1 MGKPMCWLVCLGL
14 SAVCGMEPGSAGL
27 SGRVTDPSGAVVPG
41 VVVRVTNLATKTRI
55 AVTSGRDGV
64 FSAANLLAGEYDV
77 EVDAA
82 GFAPFSAKQIAVQ
95 TNQPAKI
102 DVKLRISAMSEQVTV
117 TAKAPSAEGS
127 LETSTRN
134 TSEMLEI
141 REVRESAARD
151 VGEAISVL
159 DGVWKIRKGGIAND
173 VVLRGFQQGN
183 INVLLDG
190 QRIYS
195 ACPNH
200 MDPAA
205 FHVDFAEIET
215 VEVLKGP
222 YDTRNQGSLGGT
234 VNVVTKRPALGLRIT
249 PNLSVG
255 SFGFFN
261 PSLTA
266 SVMKGRWY
274 GLAGYSYRRS
284 DPFTDGAGRRVTAY
298 TNYTAAGAGNPAF
311 EAQTGWGRF
320 GADFGRSQSLDVSYT
335 RQDGGLTLY
344 PGLAMDAPY
353 DRADRL
359 SANWNWREL
368 AGAVKQVRAQGYYS
382 KVKHWMT
389 DELRTGA
396 VGIPRGYSMG
406 TFAGTRAVG
415 GRLEG
420 ETTNAVFGVES
431 YVRGWTAAGGPLTG
445 MFTAP
450 QAILPDVRMV
460 VGGAYGQYSRSI
472 GRLSVTLGGRL
483 DVADSQVMK
492 QDASTDVYWAYQG
505 TRSTAARDVN
515 PSANARV
522 TYLLPRGMELFAG
535 AGSAVRIPDPE
546 ERYYSIRRMGSDW
559 VGNPDL
565 LPTRNNEVDFGVNIR
580 AKRLTLRPTVFHS
593 RLSNYV
599 LLTKQPKV
607 NSVPGL
613 MNPAARSYE
622 GVEASLTGGE
632 MAYSIGITRQLLLS
646 GGVAYVRGRQYAK
659 PEAGLAAGYL
669 VEQPPLKSRSSLRY
683 GHRIFFAE
691 AVVLAS
697 ARQDRVDTRIA
708 ELPTP
713 GYAVFGI
720 KGGVHLKQWNLAAGV
735 DNLTDRYYYEHL
747 SFQRDPFRNGV
758 RVPEP
763 GRTLYLN
770 LSYRFGE

>member
-1 MGKPMCWLVCLGL
+1 MSNRLGWLVLLCL
-14 SAVCGMEPGSAGL
+14 SAAYGAESGGAAL

-41 VVVRVTNLATKTRI
+41 VVVRVTNHATKTVI
-55 AVTSGRDGV
+55 AVTGGRDGH
-64 FSAANLLAGEYDV
+64 FSAATMLDGEYDV
-77 EVDAA
+77 DVDVA
-82 GFAPFSAKQIAVQ
+82 GFAPFSAKQIVVRG
-95 TNQPAKI
+95 NRPATV
-102 DVKLRISAMSEQVTV
+102 DVNLRISAMSEQVTV

-134 TSEMLEI
+134 AVEILEI

-151 VGEAISVL
+151 LGEAISAL

-195 ACPNH
+195 ACPSH

-222 YDTRNQGSLGGT
+222 YDIRNQGSLGGAI
-234 VNVVTKRPALGLRIT
+234 NVVTKRPALGLRVT

-266 SVMKGRWY
+266 SVMKGRFY
-274 GLAGYSYRRS
+274 GLVGYSYRRS
-284 DPFTDGAGRRVTAY
+284 DPFADGAGRRVTSY
-298 TNYTAAGAGNPAF
+298 TNYTTAGAANPAF

-320 GADFGRSQSLDVSYT
+320 GADFGKSQSLDVSYT
-335 RQDGGLTLY
+335 RQDGGLTLF
-344 PGLAMDAPY
+344 PGLSMDAPY
-353 DRADRL
+353 DRANRL
-359 SANWNWREL
+359 NANWYWREL

-382 KVKHWMT
+382 NVKHWMT

-445 MFTAP
+445 IFTAP
-450 QAILPDVRMV
+450 QAILPDVRMA
-460 VGGAYGQYSRSI
+460 VGGAYLQYRRSL
-472 GRLSVTLGGRL
+472 GRLSLTLGGRL

-492 QDASTDVYWAYQG
+492 QGANTDVYWAYHG

-515 PSANARV
+515 PSANVRLV
-522 TYLLPRGMELFAG
+522 YLLPRGVELFAG
-535 AGSAVRIPDPE
+535 AGSSVRVPDPE

-565 LPTRNNEVDFGVNIR
+565 LPTRNNEGDFGVNLR
-580 AKRLTLRPTVFHS
+580 AKRLTLRPTLFYS
-593 RLSNYV
+593 RLSNLV
-599 LLTKQPKV
+599 LLTKQPRV
-607 NSVPGL
+607 NIVPGM

-622 GVEASLTGGE
+622 GVEASMTGGE
-632 MAYSIGITRQLLLS
+632 MAYSFGITRQLLLS
-646 GGVAYVRGRQYAK
+646 GGVAYIRGRQYAK

-669 VEQPPLKSRSSLRY
+669 VEQPPLKSRTSLRY
-683 GHRIFFAE
+683 GHRIYFAE

-697 ARQDRVDTRIA
+697 ARQDRVDSRIA

-713 GYAVFGI
+713 GYAIFGV
-720 KGGVHLKQWNLAAGV
+720 KGGIHLKQWNLAAGI
-735 DNLTDRYYYEHL
+735 DNLTGRFYYEHL